1 MQRNSRPFPLKSFS
15 RWPQPSTR
23 ENVQRNSHPFPLKR
37 MIQAIDPLHPQRST
51 MKIQT
56 TTGPRR
62 FHLQATIQIPI
73 PRPPTQTPTTIQTP
87 DSPRPQRSTANR
99 HNLRSPYIVSGV
111 RLSEPAPL
119 DWPMSQPILLKVL
132 MMLSCAT
139 VLLPVSESMACPMLN
154 QSVKLYPETYG

>member
-1 MQRNSRPFPLKSFS
+1 MALVCTSTRDIISEYNSRTKRIFPVRCGGFDHEHHMFWTTYK
-15 RWPQPSTR
+15 R
-23 ENVQRNSHPFPLKR
+23 ERAAELSSLSSQADKR

-99 HNLRSPYIVSGV
+99 HNLRSPFIVSEV
-111 RLSEPAPL
+111 RLFEPAPL
-119 DWPMSQPILLKVL
+119 DWPMSQPNPHNLDIAHHV
-132 MMLSCAT
+132 AIT
-139 VLLPVSESMACPMLN
+139 HP
-154 QSVKLYPETYG
+154 

>member
-1 MQRNSRPFPLKSFS
+1 MHVWLWSAHQHGTSSPSTTAVLNGSSPCVVEASTTSTICSGQR
-15 RWPQPSTR
+15 TR

-99 HNLRSPYIVSGV
+99 HNLRSPFIVSGV

-119 DWPMSQPILLKVL
+119 DWPMSQPNLLNLDIAHHVA
-132 MMLSCAT
+132 MT
-139 VLLPVSESMACPMLN
+139 HP
-154 QSVKLYPETYG
+154 